1 MRNYSD
7 EIVKHIEGCWKS
19 EVDERTE
26 WNFVTSTLYGFGIVT
41 TLGYN
46 RIAPITLTGRMF
58 CILYGLCG
66 IPVTM
71 ITIANVGRYLNTFAK
86 NCKQKV
92 CLQNFVNKG
101 MQKNSQMREKGV
113 QLHSEAYDDFFK

>member
-86 NCKQKV
+86 NCKQKYF
-92 CLQNFVNKG
+92 FVFLLASK
-101 MQKNSQMREKGV
+101 QQPV
-113 QLHSEAYDDFFK
+113 QCFDSIADQAALSLIIA